1 MPASTTIRLDDPQT
15 LDKVDDLARAMDRS
29 RNWVLNRAI
38 DDYVRTQMWQI
49 EKIRA
54 GLAAAD
60 RGDVASEADVQRVL
74 TKHRQPE

>member
-1 MPASTTIRLDDPQT
+1 MSAATTIRLDDPET

-38 DDYVRTQMWQI
+38 DEYVRTQSWQL

-60 RGDVASEADVQRVL
+60 RGEFASEAEVRRVL
-74 TKHRQPE
+74 AKHRQPE

>member
-1 MPASTTIRLDDPQT
+1 MPVSTTIRLDDPQT

-38 DDYVRTQMWQI
+38 DDYVHTQSWQL

-60 RGDVASEADVQRVL
+60 RGDFASEADVQRVL
-74 TKHRQPE
+74 TKHRRPE